1 MSSLEEVWAYREETL
16 YPQLFGE
23 KHNGIFVLDHDD
35 FTSLG
40 AENIDPRWLHLGVFE
55 FEPTPARNSWLYVT
69 SGGSTPWET
78 EPADY
83 NPEEYSW
90 LGSELV
96 IEVPSQ
102 PQDQWPIKLLRRLL
116 AYNVLLAHG
125 RFGEDKPVFDYGDR
139 IPIGDVIR
147 EKGAIGL
154 RCVVLAEP
162 KHYPATAQLAS
173 GQFDFLHAVGITDS
187 EKDWARAHSSEALL
201 RLLQVHGGFPVTD
214 PRRKAVA

>member
-40 AENIDPRWLHLGVFE
+40 AENVDPRWLHLGVFE

-173 GQFDFLHAVGITDS
+173 GQFDFLQAVGITDS
-187 EKDWARAHSSEALL
+187 EKDWARAHGSEALL
-201 RLLQVHGGFPVTD
+201 RLLEVHGGFPVTD

>member
-40 AENIDPRWLHLGVFE
+40 AENVDPRWLHLGVFE

-102 PQDQWPIKLLRRLL
+102 PKDQWPIKLLRRLL

-125 RFGEDKPVFDYGDR
+125 KFGEDKPLLDYGGR

-201 RLLQVHGGFPVTD
+201 RLLEVHGGFPVTD

>member
-40 AENIDPRWLHLGVFE
+40 AENVDPRWLHLGVFE

-125 RFGEDKPVFDYGDR
+125 QFGEDKP
-139 IPIGDVIR
+139 
-147 EKGAIGL
+147 L
-154 RCVVLAEP
+154 L
-162 KHYPATAQLAS
+162 YPATAQLAS

-201 RLLQVHGGFPVTD
+201 RLLEVHGGFPVTD

>member
-201 RLLQVHGGFPVTD
+201 RLLEVHGGFPVTD

>member
-40 AENIDPRWLHLGVFE
+40 AENVDPRWLHLGVFE
-55 FEPTPARNSWLYVT
+55 FEPTPTRNSWLYVT

-102 PQDQWPIKLLRRLL
+102 PKDQWPIKLLRRLL

-125 RFGEDKPVFDYGDR
+125 KFGEDKPLLDYGGR

-201 RLLQVHGGFPVTD
+201 RLLEVHGGFPVTD
-214 PRRKAVA
+214 PRRRAVA

>member
-40 AENIDPRWLHLGVFE
+40 AENVDPRWLHLGVFE

-78 EPADY
+78 ESADY

-102 PQDQWPIKLLRRLL
+102 PKDQWPIKLLRRLL

-125 RFGEDKPVFDYGDR
+125 QFGEDKPLLDYGGR

-162 KHYPATAQLAS
+162 KHYPATGQLAS

-187 EKDWARAHSSEALL
+187 EKDWARAHSSEALV
-201 RLLQVHGGFPVTD
+201 RLLEVHGGFPVTD